1 MTLSKQDFFYFCLKL
16 SLVQYN
22 KLSKN
27 LINLKPYI

>member
-1 MTLSKQDFFYFCLKL
+1 MTLSKWDLFYFCLKL

-22 KLSKN
+22 KISKI